1 MLSSIHPLG
10 ERSRHN
16 KWWVTV
22 TSFTIG
28 AVLTAALIGT
38 VFGWIGGVMADLTPR
53 ATLLAMGAVVL
64 VAGLL
69 DVTGVPVPGPERQ
82 VNENWIGNFRGW
94 VYGGAYG
101 VQLGAGLATYV
112 VTWGVYAILILEF
125 LSGSALAGAVIGGMF
140 GAGRSVGLLLAGRID
155 RASRLSSFHKRMAS
169 AGPPFR
175 FFASYGAVT
184 IGLISIAGS
193 WM

>member
-16 KWWVTV
+16 KWSVTV
-22 TSFTIG
+22 TAFTIG
-28 AVLTAALIGT
+28 AVSTAALIGAA
-38 VFGWIGGVMADLTPR
+38 FGRIGSFLVDLSPG
-53 ATLLAMGAVVL
+53 ATLLSMGAVIS

-69 DVTGVPVPGPERQ
+69 DITGVPVPGPKRQ

-94 VYGGAYG
+94 VYGGAFG
-101 VQLGAGLATYV
+101 GQLGAGFATFI
-112 VTWGVYAILILEF
+112 VTWGVYATFVLEF

-140 GAGRSVGLLLAGRID
+140 GAGRSAGLLLAGRID

-169 AGPPFR
+169 LGPPFR
-175 FFASYGAVT
+175 LFAAYSAVT
-184 IGLISIAGS
+184 IGSISIVGG